1 MELGHCLHGCTDRHQ
16 RGIIENF
23 AASEVV
29 CGCLGVPACD
39 SLEQAVCLRRAIKLR
54 DELILTKVEMRKF
67 IANLVTTFIPFRKLR
82 KEVRMKILGAEQH
95 MKETSTWVMSPQER
109 ALFIE
114 CIKDAKNYLEF
125 GTGGSTIAALEQM
138 SNREGIIYCLESS
151 REWVTHMIGTYEQ
164 IRDGLASHRLIFEYV
179 DIGKTK
185 EWGVPV
191 DEERKNYWPE
201 YSSTVFANKKDFD
214 LILVDGR
221 FRVACALAAILATSE
236 NTVIM
241 LHDFP
246 SRPQYHTLLKYLDA
260 IAMADSLV
268 VFRKRPNLDM
278 KNVAEEYEKYKYD
291 YA

>member
-1 MELGHCLHGCTDRHQ
+1 
-16 RGIIENF
+16 
-23 AASEVV
+23 
-29 CGCLGVPACD
+29 
-39 SLEQAVCLRRAIKLR
+39 
-54 DELILTKVEMRKF
+54 
-67 IANLVTTFIPFRKLR
+67 
-82 KEVRMKILGAEQH
+82 
-95 MKETSTWVMSPQER
+95 MSPQER